1 MTEVMEESHNKLENA
16 CKELQVH
23 FVDNRNIL
31 EFNHFKDSL
40 HLSKAGKRLL
50 ANNLLSKFN
59 NYLSVM
65 QRSNKFTQRKVYIL
79 IMTI

>member
-23 FVDNRNIL
+23 FADNRNIL
-31 EFNHFKDSL
+31 EFNYFKDSL
-40 HLSKAGKRLL
+40 HLSEAGKRLL

-59 NYLSVM
+59 NYLLVM
-65 QRSNKFTQRKVYIL
+65 QRSNKFTKVYIL